1 MTFNSKSVQRTFV
14 IGDEWLYYKIYSG
27 VKTAD
32 LILKE
37 IINPITQRLLS
48 NKIIDKWFFIRYSDP
63 QLHLR
68 VRFHLTKKD
77 NISEVIKIIN
87 NYTKPYI
94 AQNQIWKIQVDTYQR
109 ELERYGNNTMELSE
123 NLFFHDSSM
132 IVNMLNFINGD
143 EGENI
148 RWQFCL
154 RAIDSFLDDF
164 HYNIEQKKE
173 LMKVYID
180 YFSNEFNINKDARM
194 NLGRKYTKV
203 KQSVIETLDHSKDD
217 TIKIQPLF
225 KLIEEKSSA
234 IQNITDELIT
244 LNNNNN
250 LHIPLNDLINSYTH
264 MLCNRLFKSKQRL
277 HELVIYDFLHKY
289 YESEIAKR
297 AINKK

>member
-225 KLIEEKSSA
+225 KLIEEKSLA
-234 IQNITDELIT
+234 IQSITEELIT

-250 LHIPLNDLINSYTH
+250 LHVPLNDLINSYTH

>member
-1 MTFNSKSVQRTFV
+1 MIFNSKSVQRTFV

-37 IINPITQRLLS
+37 IINPITKRLLS
-48 NKIIDKWFFIRYSDP
+48 NNTIDNWFFIRYSDP

-94 AQNQIWKIQVDTYQR
+94 AQNQIWKLQVDTYQR
-109 ELERYGNNTMELSE
+109 EIERYGINTMELSE
-123 NLFFHDSSM
+123 TLFFYDSSM
-132 IVNMLNFINGD
+132 IVNMLDFINGD

-203 KQSVIETLDHSKDD
+203 KQLVIETLDHSKDA
-217 TIKIQPLF
+217 TSKMQPLL
-225 KLIEEKSSA
+225 KLIEEKSLA
-234 IQNITDELIT
+234 IQDIAGELIT
-244 LNNNNN
+244 L
-250 LHIPLNDLINSYTH
+250 Y
-264 MLCNRLFKSKQRL
+264 K
-277 HELVIYDFLHKY
+277 V
-289 YESEIAKR
+289 
-297 AINKK
+297 